1 MRTEK
6 IQMLSVNLV
15 LSILKNVKERF
26 SVPEV
31 ALFES
36 QPMSKAEVRRGLRE
50 LEVSRFVSRE
60 GGEVKVPTFQKV
72 QLAVLAVRL
81 GASLDHV
88 CRYLSWQEFEK
99 ITQLALEELGY
110 ETVLHQRFRSERRSC
125 EIDIVGVLGE
135 IIIAVDCKH
144 WKRSLTGSTAERVAK
159 AQLQRVEITRLERNL
174 SKIEKALGRSLKRD
188 LTVIPVIVT
197 LVENPCSIAC
207 GVPVVPVLR
216 FSSFL
221 NEFLGYLDVLSTV
234 TV

>member
-1 MRTEK
+1 M
-6 IQMLSVNLV
+6 ISVNLV
-15 LSILKNVKERF
+15 LSILKNVKEQF
-26 SVPEV
+26 PVPETE
-31 ALFES
+31 LFES
-36 QPMSKAEVRRGLRE
+36 QPMSKAEMKRDLRK

-60 GGEVKVPTFQKV
+60 GGEVKISTLQKV

-81 GASLDHV
+81 GASLDQA

-99 ITQLALEELGY
+99 ITQFALEALGY
-110 ETVLHQRFRSERRSC
+110 ETALHQRFRSGRRRC
-125 EIDIVGVLGE
+125 EIDIIGVLGG

-144 WKRSLTGSTAERVAK
+144 WKRSLTGLAAERVAK
-159 AQLQRVEITRLERNL
+159 AQLQRAEIIRLEGNL
-174 SKIEKALGRSLKRD
+174 GRIEKALERPLKKV

-197 LVENPCSIAC
+197 LAENPCSIAC